1 MSESATKFDLN
12 TYIPCQLA
20 TLSHSITRSM
30 ATVFEDRYGISMPEW
45 KVLAIIAGKPGLSA
59 VSVAR
64 LAQMDTVAVSRAVT
78 KLMDR
83 GLIDRELDSEDRRR
97 SVLDL
102 SDTGRQLHAEIVPLA
117 MELQAGLLED
127 FSDEERLALT
137 RAIKLLDAKSRDFT
151 DACSSPPQRQYM
163 QARTGNGQVIHN
175 RFRPG
180 PLLEPKLNGTS
191 GALR

>member
-1 MSESATKFDLN
+1 
-12 TYIPCQLA
+12 
-20 TLSHSITRSM
+20 M

-102 SDTGRQLHAEIVPLA
+102 SETGKQLHAEIVPLA
-117 MELQAGLLED
+117 MELEASLMED
-127 FSDEERLALT
+127 FSEEERNALAK
-137 RAIKLLDAKSRDFT
+137 AIRFLDAKSRDFT
-151 DACSSPPQRQYM
+151 DACSAPPQRQFV
-163 QARTGNGQVIHN
+163 QARAGNAQLIQN
-175 RFRPG
+175 RFRPRQPG
-180 PLLEPKLNGTS
+180 PLLEPRLNGTS
-191 GALR
+191 GSLR